1 MKNKTLYVSDLDGTL
16 FNSKKCVSEYTIQIL
31 NQCIGKGMRFT
42 VATARMAY
50 GCDYRLS
57 EIRLNTP
64 GILTNGV
71 FLYDFSKKEI
81 VSTECIRRDSAKKAV
96 DAFGKNGLSCFIYV
110 YEGSQISIFYNDKK
124 MEEQTQYYSDR
135 AIESCKNVC
144 LTEDLDVAFNSGEV
158 VYLTYTGEREMLE
171 KVCKELDQIEHLN
184 YSFYL
189 NIYNGL
195 YCLEVFS
202 NTANKK
208 NALLKLKKMMEC
220 DQLVVFG
227 DNLNDLPMIEI
238 ADYSLA
244 PANALD
250 AVKEKVNYVLDDCD
264 HDGVAKY
271 LAKVWLI

>member
-31 NQCIGKGMRFT
+31 NQCIEKGMRFA
-42 VATARMAY
+42 VATARMPY

-57 EIRLNTP
+57 EIHLDTP

-71 FLYDFSKKEI
+71 FLYNFCEKEV
-81 VSTECIRRDSAKKAV
+81 VSAEYIRRGSAKKAV
-96 DAFGKNGLSCFIYV
+96 EAFAKNGLSCFVYV
-110 YEGSQISIFYNDKK
+110 YDGSQISIYYSDKRL
-124 MEEQTQYYSDR
+124 EIQTQYYSER
-135 AIESCKNVC
+135 AIGSCKKVC
-144 LTEDLDVAFNSGEV
+144 LTENLEEAYGSGEV
-158 VYLTYTGEREMLE
+158 VYLTYTGDKVMLE
-171 KVCKELDQIEHLN
+171 KVCKELDQIEYLN

-202 NTANKK
+202 DTANKK
-208 NALLKLKKMMEC
+208 NALLKLKEMMGC
-220 DQLVVFG
+220 DQVVVFG
-227 DNLNDLPMIEI
+227 DNLNDLSMIEI

-244 PANALD
+244 PANALE
-250 AVKEKVNYVLDDCD
+250 AVKEKVNCVLDDCD

-271 LAKVWLI
+271 LANIWL